1 MVSLKALGLAAIGFV
16 SQVIAHGNIMGY
28 TVNGV

>member
-1 MVSLKALGLAAIGFV
+1 MLSLKALGLAVVGFA
-16 SQVIAHGNIMGY
+16 SQVVAHGSIMGY